1 MSNMA
6 PEALQRLKTLVEH
19 NTLSS
24 LFILITKGH
33 RRLHALVMGMNVMVI
48 LLFFQGLTNCR
59 AYIFKDYK
67 KQELGH
73 IHTYTVYN

>member
-1 MSNMA
+1 
-6 PEALQRLKTLVEH
+6 
-19 NTLSS
+19 
-24 LFILITKGH
+24 
-33 RRLHALVMGMNVMVI
+33 MGMNVMVI